1 MSKSRSSTT
10 TTVETTIELSNK
22 CLARLLKGYIE
33 TWGFSIEHIQR
44 VFVRVP
50 GGGDWSNTDLDIDF
64 QCPLV
69 IVFKKETKE

>member
-22 CLARLLKGYIE
+22 DLARLLKGYIE
-33 TWGFSIEHIQR
+33 SWGFSIENIQR
-44 VFVRVP
+44 VFIRVP
-50 GGGDWSNTDLDIDF
+50 GGGDWSNTDLDIDL

-69 IVFKKETKE
+69 ITFKKETKE